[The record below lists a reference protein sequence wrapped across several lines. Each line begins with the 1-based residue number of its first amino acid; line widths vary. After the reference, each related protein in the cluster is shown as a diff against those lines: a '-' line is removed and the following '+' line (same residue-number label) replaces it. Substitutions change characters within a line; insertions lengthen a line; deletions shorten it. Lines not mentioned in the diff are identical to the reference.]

1 MCRGG
6 HPLTTSELQYALQS
20 VVQYD
25 LQTQCDLHYK
35 LKYKCNQE
43 RKMKKVQCTF
53 RLPEEVVAL
62 IDKQEGETRTDKL
75 LSILNVSL
83 KADEGVMQNV
93 ISDALQS
100 RLLTIESRL
109 EALEKKKTSGN
120 NSANQKR
127 KTETI
132 EYIRNE
138 LNTLEENQINALKTA
153 RYPLSEIRKLT
164 KISKSQCDSYST
176 MIKEILDI

>member
-1 MCRGG
+1 M
-6 HPLTTSELQYALQS
+6 QY
-20 VVQYD
+20 
-25 LQTQCDLHYK
+25 DLHYK
-35 LKYKCNQE
+35 PKCKRNQE
-43 RKMKKVQCTF
+43 GKMKKVQCTF

-75 LSILNVSL
+75 LNILNISL
-83 KADEGVMQNV
+83 KAEKPVMQNV
-93 ISDALQS
+93 INDALQD

-109 EALEKKKTSGN
+109 EVLEKRKPSGN

-138 LNTLEENQINALKTA
+138 LDKLEESQINIIKTV

-164 KISKSQCDSYST
+164 NISKSQCDSYST